1 MHITNEQKLQLEEL
15 FKVIDLDGNGLIDE
29 YEIQELLEH
38 ANIKYDRKFFINL
51 LKKGDKDNNG
61 YIDIDEFI
69 AIMSAAPVDLKKI
82 FQFVDTN
89 SDNIIQKDEM
99 KHLFLEK
106 SNIKLSD
113 QELDIMMELITGT
126 AGKDTVTWEE
136 FNTYFT
142 KVIMKQDNLDIE

>member
-69 AIMSAAPVDLKKI
+69 VIMSAAPVDLKKI

-106 SNIKLSD
+106 ANIKLSD

>member
-106 SNIKLSD
+106 ANIKLSD